1 MTDYFYNLDE
11 GTAFCFM
18 IVITV
23 LRRVWHNKM
32 TFVAAAGTASF
43 RATDNDAK
51 DKERVETKVVA
62 LHDAVSA
69 IVPQN
74 KRVLIT
80 QQTGADCIVIRC

>member
-1 MTDYFYNLDE
+1 
-11 GTAFCFM
+11 M

-32 TFVAAAGTASF
+32 TFVAAVGTASC

-51 DKERVETKVVA
+51 DKEHVETKVVA
-62 LHDAVSA
+62 QHDAVPA

-80 QQTGADCIVIRC
+80 L

>member
-1 MTDYFYNLDE
+1 
-11 GTAFCFM
+11 M

-32 TFVAAAGTASF
+32 AFVAAVGTASF

-62 LHDAVSA
+62 QHDAVPA

-80 QQTGADCIVIRC
+80 L